1 MLSNSSDWLSR
12 PLQEA
17 THCKMHVCVCHLI
30 DIGVL
35 LAELPFVLHD
45 GFQVRKIFSDL
56 QRSKL
61 RSHIHIGKQTMKNLC
76 VQLPVER
83 MHVVTQLER

>member
-1 MLSNSSDWLSR
+1 M
-12 PLQEA
+12 
-17 THCKMHVCVCHLI
+17 CHLV
-30 DIGVL
+30 DIGVLLAGVL

-61 RSHIHIGKQTMKNLC
+61 RSHIHIGKQTLKNLC

-83 MHVVTQLER
+83 MHGTIIIRIER